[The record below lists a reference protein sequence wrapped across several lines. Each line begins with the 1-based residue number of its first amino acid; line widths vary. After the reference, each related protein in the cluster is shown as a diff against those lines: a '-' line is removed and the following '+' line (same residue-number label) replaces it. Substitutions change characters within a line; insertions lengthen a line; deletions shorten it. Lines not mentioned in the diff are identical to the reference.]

1 MYAIATDIISFSI
14 PVGEDYLMF
23 PSVNLTFS
31 SSLRRIN
38 HNVTIL
44 DDNITEPTENFSG
57 KLTIVTMRSNAPNV
71 QLNPQIAQFSI
82 LDDVDSK

>member
-1 MYAIATDIISFSI
+1 M
-14 PVGEDYLMF
+14 
-23 PSVNLTFS
+23 
-31 SSLRRIN
+31 
-38 HNVTIL
+38 TIL
-44 DDNITEPTENFSG
+44 DDNITESTENFTG